1 MWKENSKCGKRVTGE
16 DEKGYLRDYKSSHKR
31 VGTGRKLQ
39 QKVIGT
45 GTLGTVWRWY
55 SKSGGNGL

>member
-31 VGTGRKLQ
+31 VGTGRKLP

-45 GTLGTVWRWY
+45 GTLATV
-55 SKSGGNGL
+55 